1 MGWRNGAKLSSG
13 GFAEGFA
20 AGFVPAYTAK
30 VANDRQKER
39 DEANRAHEMEM
50 MTVKEQMISQREKM
64 KAARGSGAGAK
75 GKLTDTQGLVTFLER
90 NGIPVTESNLAGAS
104 EALSLYGGGG
114 VNQWKNLQSA
124 YDNGDMSDA
133 RWQGVTTGDTG
144 NTVGEEAITT
154 PGANTGATTTGATTT
169 GATTTGATTT
179 GATTTGITPLGA
191 TPPVALSYG
200 EEVNAAETSELESDL
215 TKTETGGLEA
225 ETNSAFNITPGAV
238 DSTVGGQTFGLT
250 PDEGTVADE
259 VPVDNRAETNAGG
272 PAFDLPENQILAPN
286 TVGVQVDMSDPTYQT
301 FGWGFPDG
309 NVPSAFKELEID
321 VSDITSYEKWDAAST
336 EFKIGSGRMTA
347 KQAEHWNELGQR
359 LWRLDNDEK
368 LDYSKIKNSVDISTF
383 EANYRDAAGM
393 GANEDLPESVAK
405 QLDKIQK
412 QIVAQENS
420 TMSPEQKTLRILL
433 DSDGFKQLTP
443 GQQAVY
449 IERIDLLEKT
459 TYENRAEATAA
470 VGLLKVLG
478 MQEGNPTYD
487 SAVNQ
492 LEQFDSMAG
501 SETHHGYIVAE
512 VIEDGKTRKVFKAIP
527 YYVGKDGKTRDT
539 NGALVN
545 VTPLENITAADQK
558 MVANMATK
566 RTAYDN
572 EVLKFQQALTN
583 TQDLLDLVAI
593 DDRVLTTVTANG
605 VVLLENLGK
614 EVRSLTSL
622 LMDEEYRGSGEDGN
636 VTIEDLEREALNSG
650 ILKPGQT
657 LAQMTSNE
665 NARAELSKENMS
677 ETQRLA
683 TLKRLYDAKLA
694 LLQFQIG
701 AIEGSSGNGLSDA
714 DREQFRQYL
723 TGYKNV
729 EEMGASFGAVLH
741 AKAGVLETS
750 RNQFDINSPEYQA
763 FADRY
768 GAGPAGVGAVSV
780 ADQFASNTIAGED
793 LLRSFN
799 DVVTNRKMTPREK
812 GNRYGDT
819 EVGTSTDDLNTSTGT
834 GDGGSIDYGDI
845 TTVTPDAVPT
855 ATKED
860 LNAFMNGLGSNA
872 TERRAA
878 LERMRE
884 ENPALFAAVTQ
895 RASELT
901 GDNQQ

>member
-1 MGWRNGAKLSSG
+1 
-13 GFAEGFA
+13 
-20 AGFVPAYTAK
+20 
-30 VANDRQKER
+30 
-39 DEANRAHEMEM
+39 
-50 MTVKEQMISQREKM
+50 
-64 KAARGSGAGAK
+64 
-75 GKLTDTQGLVTFLER
+75 
-90 NGIPVTESNLAGAS
+90 
-104 EALSLYGGGG
+104 
-114 VNQWKNLQSA
+114 
-124 YDNGDMSDA
+124 
-133 RWQGVTTGDTG
+133 
-144 NTVGEEAITT
+144 
-154 PGANTGATTTGATTT
+154 
-169 GATTTGATTT
+169 
-179 GATTTGITPLGA
+179 
-191 TPPVALSYG
+191 
-200 EEVNAAETSELESDL
+200 
-215 TKTETGGLEA
+215 
-225 ETNSAFNITPGAV
+225 
-238 DSTVGGQTFGLT
+238 
-250 PDEGTVADE
+250 
-259 VPVDNRAETNAGG
+259 
-272 PAFDLPENQILAPN
+272 
-286 TVGVQVDMSDPTYQT
+286 
-301 FGWGFPDG
+301 
-309 NVPSAFKELEID
+309 
-321 VSDITSYEKWDAAST
+321 
-336 EFKIGSGRMTA
+336 
-347 KQAEHWNELGQR
+347 
-359 LWRLDNDEK
+359 
-368 LDYSKIKNSVDISTF
+368 
-383 EANYRDAAGM
+383 
-393 GANEDLPESVAK
+393 
-405 QLDKIQK
+405 
-412 QIVAQENS
+412 
-420 TMSPEQKTLRILL
+420 
-433 DSDGFKQLTP
+433 
-443 GQQAVY
+443 
-449 IERIDLLEKT
+449 
-459 TYENRAEATAA
+459 
-470 VGLLKVLG
+470 
-478 MQEGNPTYD
+478 
-487 SAVNQ
+487 
-492 LEQFDSMAG
+492 
-501 SETHHGYIVAE
+501 
-512 VIEDGKTRKVFKAIP
+512 
-527 YYVGKDGKTRDT
+527 
-539 NGALVN
+539 
-545 VTPLENITAADQK
+545 

-566 RTAYDN
+566 RTAYDK

-729 EEMGASFGAVLH
+729 EQMGASFGAVLN

-780 ADQFASNTIAGED
+780 ADQFANNTIAGED